1 MTLYDNWIPLSQC
14 VTRLTYVMTLSPVF
28 SCLSACDRIMA
39 VGYCLLTLLG
49 LDDSPPS
56 IHPTPA
62 RLCSWPAPFQPTNFL
77 RKSTAL
83 QSATAICPVPF
94 HLLSSIYHPTPTT
107 TIRPIS
113 TTPPKTPPSPSVST
127 KAPTP
132 ILPHLTPSSEVHLI
146 STSPKPFTYR
156 IAVAIGHV
164 RFSNPEPLRSIRQGA
179 IKKGDVLAVAR
190 IAAIQAVKKTG
201 DLIPLAHNGVP
212 VEGCVV
218 RVEPVDAS
226 PDVFTY
232 NESPALSSS
241 EVPKVDETLQL
252 SQPIGMYGGV
262 RISVQVETTAKTG
275 VEMEAL
281 TGVVGAALT
290 VLDMCKGV
298 DKGCVIDGVRVAGK
312 KGGRSGGLGIWRE
325 KPGELLKELDG
336 GLEDKR

>member
-1 MTLYDNWIPLSQC
+1 MCNTTDVCHDFMLPCSL
-14 VTRLTYVMTLSPVF
+14 VSPY
-28 SCLSACDRIMA
+28 CDRIVA
-39 VGYCLLTLLG
+39 VGFCLLTLLG
-49 LDDSPPS
+49 LDDSTVS

-62 RLCSWPAPFQPTNFL
+62 RLYSWPAPFQPANIMP
-77 RKSTAL
+77 KSTTL
-83 QSATAICPVPF
+83 QSVTAVRPVPL
-94 HLLSSIYHPTPTT
+94 HLLSGIHQPTPTT

-113 TTPPKTPPSPSVST
+113 TTPPKTPPSST
-127 KAPTP
+127 ASAKPPTS
-132 ILPHLTPSSEVHLI
+132 ILPHLTLSSEVHLI
-146 STSPKPFTYR
+146 STSTKSVTYR
-156 IAVAIGHV
+156 VAVAIGHV
-164 RFSNPEPLRSIRQGA
+164 RFSNPESLRAIRQGA

-218 RVEPVDAS
+218 RVESVDAS

-232 NESPALSSS
+232 YESSALSSS
-241 EVPKVDETLQL
+241 EEPRVDETLQL
-252 SQPIGMYGGV
+252 AEPIGMYGGV

-290 VLDMCKGV
+290 VVDMCKGV
-298 DKGCVIDGVRVAGK
+298 DKGCVVDGVRVAGK

-325 KPGELLKELDG
+325 KPGEESTELDG
-336 GLEDKR
+336 IG